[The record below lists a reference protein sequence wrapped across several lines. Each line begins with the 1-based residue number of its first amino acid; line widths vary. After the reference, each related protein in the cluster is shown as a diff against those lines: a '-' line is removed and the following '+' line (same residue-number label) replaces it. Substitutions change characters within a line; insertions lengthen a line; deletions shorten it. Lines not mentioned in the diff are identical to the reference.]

1 MSQENIKKAPLTFSY
16 NGSPEYHFDIAD
28 ADDSE
33 KFERANEQMQA
44 GEKLQPKDGKLS
56 DLTRSTC
63 KLIKDFLSTC
73 LGEEAVIAF
82 FGDKDNL
89 TNCYEAY
96 AGFLNMVAAQR
107 DQLQRTQFGIK
118 AGQGNRAQRRHQ
130 QKHGKK
136 GGKK

>member
-1 MSQENIKKAPLTFSY
+1 MSQEIIKKAPLTFSY

-28 ADDSE
+28 ADDAE

-44 GEKLQPKDGKLS
+44 AEKLQAKDGKLS
-56 DLTRSTC
+56 NLTRSTC
-63 KLIKDFLSTC
+63 KMIKDFLTTC

-107 DQLQRTQFGIK
+107 DQLQHTQFGIK
-118 AGQGNRAQRRHQ
+118 AGQGNRAQRRSHK
-130 QKHGKK
+130 KHGKK
-136 GGKK
+136 GGNK